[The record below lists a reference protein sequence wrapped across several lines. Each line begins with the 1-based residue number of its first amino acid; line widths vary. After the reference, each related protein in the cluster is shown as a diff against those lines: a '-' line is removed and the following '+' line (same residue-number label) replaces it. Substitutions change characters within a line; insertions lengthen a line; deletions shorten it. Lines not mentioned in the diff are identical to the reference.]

1 MSREPDGVLQWN
13 LAEISAA
20 LKITPEDVRL
30 YFTNGRRVSFVL
42 ERRIAREILGGAL
55 AASEGAGYDLIDP
68 KGGKWEVRSLTRGG
82 IYFCPSYMVGSGRSF
97 VAEGFLAKMA
107 ELQGY
112 IVSDVECFPDVP
124 FWVVP
129 VETVRNWWLTK
140 QLGMN
145 SKISREKALRLLRE
159 MA

>member
-1 MSREPDGVLQWN
+1 MSREPDGVLRWN

-30 YFTNGRRVSFVL
+30 YFTDGRRVSFVL

-55 AASEGAGYDLIDP
+55 ATSEGAGYDLIDP

-97 VAEGFLAKMA
+97 DGPGFLRKLAGVNGYSLTDI
-107 ELQGY
+107 EL
-112 IVSDVECFPDVP
+112 FP
-124 FWVVP
+124 VVP
-129 VETVRNWWLTK
+129 YWILQRSTVHEWWRSNR
-140 QLGMN
+140 LGTCT
-145 SKISREKALRLLRE
+145 KISREKALELVRLLP
-159 MA
+159 